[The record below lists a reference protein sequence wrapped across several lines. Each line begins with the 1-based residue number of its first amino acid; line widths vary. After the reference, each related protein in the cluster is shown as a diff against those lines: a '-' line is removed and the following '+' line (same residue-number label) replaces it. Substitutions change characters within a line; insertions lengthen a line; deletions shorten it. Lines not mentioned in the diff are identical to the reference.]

1 MKEKDKDICPEL
13 TDFYKSITKCGLLCD
28 VLHLQNYYSQNI
40 LKQKRSQQRLIDDLH
55 STLRRITEKIIK
67 YRDENNFNSD
77 EQYVLLFLNQLK
89 PYIKQ
94 LEDTVNILQDQLS
107 KYYINI

>member
-1 MKEKDKDICPEL
+1 M
-13 TDFYKSITKCGLLCD
+13 
-28 VLHLQNYYSQNI
+28 
-40 LKQKRSQQRLIDDLH
+40 IDDLH
-55 STLRRITEKIIK
+55 STLRRISEKMVK
-67 YRDENNFNSD
+67 YRCKNILNSD
-77 EQYVLLFLNQLK
+77 QQYVILFLNQLK